1 MSLKSPIDTLTSF
14 GTLSRTTDQ
23 PTSAAAVAP
32 PARYAI
38 RQALDQEFRKYSLLQ
53 SAEMR
58 QARYTKG
65 AGSGFPTGSPSS
77 SVVVDELPAEKTVIT
92 SATTFLKPRRD
103 FFGRII
109 TIQQQQQQADGVIR
123 KSDGET
129 EIKGGM
135 IIKGKCGVNNQVWV
149 SFNEGFSN
157 AVRKPITIEELMRGV

>member
-1 MSLKSPIDTLTSF
+1 MLTSF
-14 GTLSRTTDQ
+14 ETLSRTTDQ
-23 PTSAAAVAP
+23 PSSAAAVGP

-65 AGSGFPTGSPSS
+65 AGSGIPAGSPSS
-77 SVVVDELPAEKTVIT
+77 SVVVDELPADKTLIT
-92 SATTFLKPRRD
+92 SAPTSLKPRRD

-109 TIQQQQQQADGVIR
+109 TIQQQQQDDGVIR

-135 IIKGKCGVNNQVWV
+135 ITKGKCDVNNQVWV
-149 SFNEGFSN
+149 KFNEGFSN
-157 AVRKPITIEELMRGV
+157 AVRKPITIEELMRGF

>member
-1 MSLKSPIDTLTSF
+1 MTSF
-14 GTLSRTTDQ
+14 KTLFRANDQ
-23 PTSAAAVAP
+23 PSSTAAVTP

-65 AGSGFPTGSPSS
+65 TGTEGGGIGFPTDSPSS
-77 SVVVDELPAEKTVIT
+77 SVVVDALPADKTVIT
-92 SATTFLKPRRD
+92 SATTLPFKSRRD

-109 TIQQQQQQADGVIR
+109 TIQQQQQDDGVVLR
-123 KSDGET
+123 NSDGGET
-129 EIKGGM
+129 EIKGEM
-135 IIKGKCGVNNQVWV
+135 INTRGKSGVIDQVWV

-157 AVRKPITIEELMRGV
+157 AVRKPITIEELMRDF